1 MTRKALTYMKW
12 GFFLMFFHITVG
24 RIDLLPDFVGIFLIL
39 QAFRSQSMTE
49 TERRMCPL
57 LVILGID
64 YLLHWLFAF
73 DNELESLLV
82 TVISTYVIYILLGE
96 VASRVRDTQPEQ
108 ADWLHK
114 IRAVYGAL
122 QVLNYLFGAYNISV
136 ITMVLALGF
145 LVLLLALLTVLFR
158 IEPTEEEECEN
169 NGA

>member
-1 MTRKALTYMKW
+1 
-12 GFFLMFFHITVG
+12 MFFHLTVG
-24 RIDLLPDFVGIFLIL
+24 RIDPLPDFMGIFLIL

-49 TERRMCPL
+49 TERRMCHL

-64 YLLHWLFAF
+64 YLLHWLLAF

-82 TVISTYVIYILLGE
+82 TVISTYVINILLGE
-96 VASRVRDTQPEQ
+96 VASRVQDTQPEQ

-169 NGA
+169 DEA

>member
-1 MTRKALTYMKW
+1 MTRTALTYIKW
-12 GFFLMFFHITVG
+12 GFALMFFHITIG
-24 RIDLLPDFVGIFLIL
+24 RMDLLPDFLGIFLIL
-39 QAFRSQSMTE
+39 QAFRSQKMTE

-82 TVISTYVIYILLGE
+82 TVISTYVIFTLLGE
-96 VASRVRDTQPEQ
+96 VADRVQDTQPEQ

-114 IRAVYGAL
+114 IRTVYAVL
-122 QVLNYLFGAYNISV
+122 QVLNYLVGAYNIAAV
-136 ITMVLALGF
+136 TMVLAIGF

-158 IEPTEEEECEN
+158 IQPIEEEEPEN
-169 NGA
+169 L